1 MRGFGFRTVPNYPP
15 QSEWVVFTA
24 VLCLYLPVTLI
35 VIAVAPVADLWIRL
49 LATFVVSWFAGLAV
63 EGVRRR
69 FARARGVP
77 FIGEWDHAQVYVRW
91 GLAEPLWVEELR
103 AVPFLVVAAIVGA
116 SAFHGAQFWELPL
129 RSWLPWLAMIP
140 LWPAGVA
147 IARRIL
153 RQHWLEHPPR
163 LGWLYALLAVFL
175 CFSYLNDHPSAV
187 SVAAAVGLI
196 APVVVTRYW
205 ISRVT

>member
-1 MRGFGFRTVPNYPP
+1 MRGFGFRTLPNYPP
-15 QSEWVVFTA
+15 ESEWLVFTG
-24 VLCLYLPVTLI
+24 VICLYFPISMVM
-35 VIAVAPVADLWIRL
+35 IAVAPVADPWIRL
-49 LATFVVSWFAGLAV
+49 LAIGVVYWFVTLAV

-69 FARARGVP
+69 LARARGVP
-77 FIGEWDHAQVYVRW
+77 FIDEWEYAQAYWRVA
-91 GLAEPLWVEELR
+91 LAEPLWVEELR
-103 AVPFLVVAAIVGA
+103 MVPLFVVAAIVGA

-129 RSWLPWLAMIP
+129 RSWLPWLAIIP

-196 APVVVTRYW
+196 VPVVVTRYW